1 MSGNGAVMVL
11 VPDSPI
17 NLTKDTDLSSQSVI
31 SFTWDEAAFNGGKT
45 VLDYRI
51 QYDEGSGSGTL
62 VDLSTVTET
71 QFTSTTT
78 LTPGMTYVFTVEAR
92 N

>member
-51 QYDEGSGSGTL
+51 
-62 VDLSTVTET
+62 
-71 QFTSTTT
+71 
-78 LTPGMTYVFTVEAR
+78 
-92 N
+92 